1 VILAE
6 LAQKLGIPLI
16 GDASFVVGGVAALD
30 LAENTSLCY
39 VQDSAY
45 LDVALHSCCG
55 VLIISSKH
63 LPLIDKARCS
73 NFLISDHPHLT
84 FAKAADILHPVKIQQ
99 GIHPTAVVN
108 PEAMIDPSAWI
119 GPYVVIED
127 QVSIGRRVQIGSHC
141 HIGSMS
147 HIADDTQLFPRVTVL
162 QNVHIGARCRILSGA
177 VIGSDGFGLV
187 QERGAWVH
195 VPHMGRVVIG
205 DDVDIGANTTVD
217 RGTLA
222 DTVIMD
228 GVKIDN
234 LVQIAHNV
242 VVGKH
247 SAIAGCAGLAGSS
260 VVGEHCLLAGGVG
273 LAGHLKL
280 ADKVHITGM
289 SMVTKSI
296 LQSGVYSS
304 GTPLD
309 DNKQWRRNAA
319 RFKTLDSMSRRLG
332 LIERRLGFGKIA
344 ED

>member
-1 VILAE
+1 MNLAE

-16 GDASFVVGGVAALD
+16 GDASFVVDGVAALN
-30 LAENTSLCY
+30 LAETSSLCY
-39 VQDSAY
+39 VQDVAY
-45 LDVALHSCCG
+45 LQAALHSRCG
-55 VLIISSKH
+55 ALIISSKH
-63 LPLIDKARCS
+63 FSLVDRAKCS
-73 NFLISDHPHLT
+73 NFLISEHPHLT
-84 FAKAADILHPVKIQQ
+84 FAKAADILHPIKIRQ
-99 GIHPTAVVN
+99 GVHPTAVVH
-108 PEAMIDPSAWI
+108 PEAIIDPSAWI

-127 QVSIGRRVQIGSHC
+127 RVFIGRGVQIGSHC

-147 HIADDTQLFPRVTVL
+147 HIADNTQLLPRVTVL
-162 QNVHIGARCRILSGA
+162 QNVQIGARCRILSGA

-187 QERGAWVH
+187 QEQGAWVH
-195 VPHMGRVVIG
+195 VPHLGRVVIG

-222 DTVIMD
+222 DTLIMD

-242 VVGKH
+242 VIGRH

-260 VVGEHCLLAGGVG
+260 IVGEHCLLAGGVG
-273 LAGHLKL
+273 LAGHLRL

-296 LQSGVYSS
+296 AKPGVYSS

-319 RFKTLDSMSRRLG
+319 RFKTLDQMARRLG
-332 LIERRLGFGKIA
+332 LIERHLGFCEIS

>member
-1 VILAE
+1 MNLAE

-30 LAENTSLCY
+30 RAENASLCY

-45 LDVALHSCCG
+45 LDTALQSCCG

-63 LPLIDKARCS
+63 LPRVEKARCT

-84 FAKAADILHPVKIQQ
+84 FAKAAEILHPVKIRQ
-99 GIHPTAVVN
+99 GIHPTAVVS
-108 PEAMIDPSAWI
+108 PEAMIDPSAWV

-141 HIGSMS
+141 HVGSMS
-147 HIADDTQLFPRVTVL
+147 HIADDTHLFPRVTVL

-260 VVGEHCLLAGGVG
+260 VVGEPCFPNLSQDHARFAMGPFLQRTQRRQAERCRAGG
-273 LAGHLKL
+273 AHYQ
-280 ADKVHITGM
+280 AD
-289 SMVTKSI
+289 
-296 LQSGVYSS
+296 
-304 GTPLD
+304 
-309 DNKQWRRNAA
+309 RR
-319 RFKTLDSMSRRLG
+319 
-332 LIERRLGFGKIA
+332 
-344 ED
+344 

>member
-1 VILAE
+1 VNLAE

-16 GDASFVVGGVAALD
+16 GDVSFVVGGVAALD
-30 LAENTSLCY
+30 RAANASLCY

-45 LDVALHSCCG
+45 LDAALHSCCG
-55 VLIISSKH
+55 VLIISPKH
-63 LPLIDKARCS
+63 IPLVDNARCT

-84 FAKAADILHPVKIQQ
+84 FAKAANILHPFKLRQ
-99 GIHPTAVVN
+99 GIHPTAVVS
-108 PEAMIDPSAWI
+108 PEATIDSTAWI
-119 GPYVVIED
+119 GPYTVIED

-147 HIADDTQLFPRVTVL
+147 HIADETHLSPRVTVL
-162 QNVHIGARCRILSGA
+162 QNVHIGSRCRILSGA

-195 VPHMGRVVIG
+195 VPHLGRVVIG

-222 DTVIMD
+222 DTMIMD

-242 VVGKH
+242 VIGKH

-260 VVGEHCLLAGGVG
+260 VVGEYCLLAGGVG

-296 LQSGVYSS
+296 QHSGVYSS

-309 DNKQWRRNAA
+309 DNKHWRRNAA
-319 RFKTLDSMSRRLG
+319 RFKMLDSLARRLG
-332 LIERRLGFGKIA
+332 SIERHLGFDKIA
-344 ED
+344 GD

>member
-1 VILAE
+1 VNLAE

-16 GDASFVVGGVAALD
+16 GDASFVVSGVAALD
-30 LAENTSLCY
+30 RAENTSLCY

-45 LDVALHSCCG
+45 LDAAFQSCCG
-55 VLIISSKH
+55 ALIISSKH
-63 LPLIDKARCS
+63 LPLVEKARCS

-84 FAKAADILHPVKIQQ
+84 FAKIADILHPVKIRQ

-108 PEAMIDPSAWI
+108 PEALIDPSAWI

-127 QVSIGRRVQIGSHC
+127 QVSIGRCVQIGSHC
-141 HIGSMS
+141 YIGSMS

-222 DTVIMD
+222 DTVIMN

-296 LQSGVYSS
+296 PKSGVYSS

-309 DNKQWRRNAA
+309 ENMNWRRNAA

-332 LIERRLGFGKIA
+332 LIERHLGFVKITG
-344 ED
+344 D

>member
-1 VILAE
+1 L
-6 LAQKLGIPLI
+6 
-16 GDASFVVGGVAALD
+16 
-30 LAENTSLCY
+30 
-39 VQDSAY
+39 
-45 LDVALHSCCG
+45 
-55 VLIISSKH
+55 
-63 LPLIDKARCS
+63 
-73 NFLISDHPHLT
+73 
-84 FAKAADILHPVKIQQ
+84 
-99 GIHPTAVVN
+99 
-108 PEAMIDPSAWI
+108 IDPSAWI

-127 QVSIGRRVQIGSHC
+127 QVSIGRCVQIGSHC
-141 HIGSMS
+141 YIGSMS

-222 DTVIMD
+222 DTVIMN

-296 LQSGVYSS
+296 PKSGVYSS

-309 DNKQWRRNAA
+309 ENMNWRRNAA

-332 LIERRLGFGKIA
+332 SIERHLGFSKITG
-344 ED
+344 D